1 MNRNETHLDE
11 FERWIAALES
21 TAKGLGHAVAETH
34 EDRSLLGFQTE
45 WHLRGLIYHLR
56 RCHEHYSTFVGE
68 VSARASTGASAIV
81 MFAPSFQ
88 QMLFEFYALVN
99 LARISLDNLRVY
111 LRPLFVR
118 SSHQL
123 PKSIR
128 DVLAGSSDCP
138 VYVQLTDQPLV
149 TYLVDLR
156 NCLVH
161 YRSFATSDN
170 AVVRDESLKEKLLAG
185 ADGDPFLTA
194 MARAEFRRVRRNAIS
209 VNVLLP
215 DRIFEEKTKGSGDR
229 LAQFTYCERWNL
241 LSMARGFVELTGGAL
256 IATMQLLVEVDEPAF
271 HFSAKSSRS

>member
-1 MNRNETHLDE
+1 MDCRVGSEGGGAWA
-11 FERWIAALES
+11 RRC
-21 TAKGLGHAVAETH
+21 
-34 EDRSLLGFQTE
+34 RSPSRQILLGFQAE
-45 WHLRGLIYHLR
+45 WHVRGLIYHLR

-68 VSARASTGASAIV
+68 VSARASAGASAIV

-123 PKSIR
+123 PKSVR
-128 DVLAGSSDCP
+128 DVLAGNSDCP
-138 VYVQLTDQPLV
+138 VYTQLSDQPLL
-149 TYLVDLR
+149 TYLLDLR

-161 YRSFATSDN
+161 YRSFANRDN
-170 AVVRDESLKEKLLAG
+170 AIVRDENLKGELLKD

-194 MARAEFRRVRRNAIS
+194 MARAEFRRVGPNAIS

-215 DRIFEEKTKGSGDR
+215 DRIFEEKTTGGGDR
-229 LAQFTYCERWNL
+229 LAPFTYSERWNL
-241 LSMARGFVELTGGAL
+241 LSMAKGFVELTAGAL
-256 IATMQLLVEVDEPAF
+256 IATMHLLAHVDEPMF
-271 HFSAKSSRS
+271 QFLAKSSRSRSNS

>member
-1 MNRNETHLDE
+1 
-11 FERWIAALES
+11 
-21 TAKGLGHAVAETH
+21 
-34 EDRSLLGFQTE
+34 
-45 WHLRGLIYHLR
+45 
-56 RCHEHYSTFVGE
+56 
-68 VSARASTGASAIV
+68 

-99 LARISLDNLRVY
+99 LSRISLDNLRVY

-128 DVLAGSSDCP
+128 DMLAGSSDCP
-138 VYVQLTDQPLV
+138 IYAHLIGQPLF

-170 AVVRDESLKEKLLAG
+170 AIVREENVPNLLG
-185 ADGDPFLTA
+185 KADSDPFLMS
-194 MARAEFRRVRRNAIS
+194 MARAEFRRVGSNAIS

-215 DRIFEEKTKGSGDR
+215 DRIFEDKTKGGGDR
-229 LAQFTYCERWNL
+229 LVHFTYSERWNL
-241 LSMARGFVELTGGAL
+241 ISMARGFVELTVWSL
-256 IATMQLLVEVDEPAF
+256 IATMQLLAQVEDPMF
-271 HFSAKSSRS
+271 HFSAKSSKSRPSISI